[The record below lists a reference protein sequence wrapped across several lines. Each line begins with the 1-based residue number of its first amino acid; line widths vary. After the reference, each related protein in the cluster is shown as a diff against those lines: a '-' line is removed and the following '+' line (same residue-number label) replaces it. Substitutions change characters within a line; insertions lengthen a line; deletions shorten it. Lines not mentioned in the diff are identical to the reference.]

1 MNSIEIV
8 ERNVISNYF
17 RLLKWNLE
25 MKCFKMHFINIKSK
39 YADIFREIYLIYVYF
54 RYTEHIFASN
64 RVYIEDIHIS
74 ERVRHALVQ
83 IINSQAERITNMHN
97 SWRIYE
103 TCVRVCVPPAIWVC
117 FYSDLY
123 VTHTGLTS
131 R

>member
-1 MNSIEIV
+1 
-8 ERNVISNYF
+8 
-17 RLLKWNLE
+17 

-83 IINSQAERITNMHN
+83 IINSQAERITYAQFLENIRNMCTSMCAPCYMGMFLFRSVCNTQWAHLEVRWGN
-97 SWRIYE
+97 
-103 TCVRVCVPPAIWVC
+103 TCRLPN
-117 FYSDLY
+117 
-123 VTHTGLTS
+123 
-131 R
+131 